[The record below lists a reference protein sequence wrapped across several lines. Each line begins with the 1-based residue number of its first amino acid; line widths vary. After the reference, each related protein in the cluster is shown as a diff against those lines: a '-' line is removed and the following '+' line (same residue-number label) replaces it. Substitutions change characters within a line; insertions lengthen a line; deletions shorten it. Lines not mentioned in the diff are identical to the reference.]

1 MGMVIYNNTAAMFAL
16 NENKKNE
23 KGLAKTLKQA
33 ASGMKLNAAG
43 DDASGYSISEKMR
56 VKIRVLNQCRENSVK
71 GQDMIDTASAAVD
84 QQVNLMKQVKT
95 IALRATDDTYN
106 DTDRETLQKEISQLL
121 DESEDIANTQY
132 NGISL
137 LNRRELS
144 RVVKWFDA
152 DAPYRV
158 NINNRP
164 VINQAA
170 SSDYKVPAGIYRDI
184 DASTVLYDPNTPIAG
199 SDLTAMPSN
208 SRWVWDKTANAP
220 AQIVFDS
227 SDKSYHI
234 GSKTGALVEI
244 AGLANPPGSTA
255 ATATNVAVVE
265 LQQLTGLPNVGDY
278 VSNTSNYPAY
288 TDGQGNKGYE
298 VKQDIFTGS
307 LSYFDTS
314 RTSSYITE
322 LNLSGLAGAVAN
334 VPQDLDGLGFSLNC
348 GGCDQFVTIMFDA
361 STSDTKRY
369 EGSTGSP
376 PPLCYVIGVSNVTTT
391 PSLEASL
398 GEAIFNGI
406 NAATLD
412 KKGKSLPST
421 TDTKTTITSKHDIQ
435 LTYYAATGKIALTK
449 TGPSIT
455 LMNGLMGEMKETDGY
470 KPEQGLY
477 LQTADKGSQH
487 TKITLPNTTLKALFP
502 NAKDGWD
509 IYPEEEDYPTS
520 WPSGYETL
528 SEAEKRQKWKDE
540 VWQYPS
546 RNVNLDMKSCVTTRE
561 KANEFLDNVD
571 QAIKY
576 LLNANTTLGAQ
587 SSRLDYTKDN
597 LVVMHETATNS
608 ESVIRD
614 ADMART
620 MMEYAKYNI
629 LSQASQSML
638 AQANQSPQGVLSL
651 LQ

>member
-1 MGMVIYNNTAAMFAL
+1 MGMIIYNNMAALFAL

-23 KGLAKTLKQA
+23 KGLAKTLKKA
-33 ASGMKLNAAG
+33 ASGMKLNSAG

-56 VKIRVLNQCRENSVK
+56 VRIRALNQCRENSVK

-84 QQVNLMKQVKT
+84 QQVNIMKQVKT

-106 DTDRETLQKEISQLL
+106 DTDRETLQKEIGQLL
-121 DESEDIANTQY
+121 DQSEDIANTQF

-137 LNRRELS
+137 LNQRKFTKE
-144 RVVKWFDA
+144 VTWFDS

-170 SSDYKVPAGIYRDI
+170 TKDYDVPAGVYRDI
-184 DASTVLYDPNTPIAG
+184 DASTPLYDPNTPIAG
-199 SDLTAMPSN
+199 SDLNTTSN
-208 SRWVWDKTANAP
+208 LSNLQYVWDKTTNAP
-220 AQIVFDS
+220 AEIVFDS
-227 SDKSYHI
+227 SDNSWHI

-244 AGLANPPGSTA
+244 AGLENPPGSTA
-255 ATATNVAVVE
+255 PATTNVAGVE

-278 VSNTSNYPAY
+278 VSDTKAYPAY
-288 TDGQGNKGYE
+288 KNKGYE
-298 VKQDIFTGS
+298 VQQDVFTGS
-307 LSYFDTS
+307 LSYFDT
-314 RTSSYITE
+314 RETSSYITE

-348 GGCDQFVTIMFDA
+348 GGCQQFVTIMFDA

-369 EGSTGSP
+369 EGVTGTP

-412 KKGKSLPST
+412 KKGDSLPSS
-421 TDTKTTITSKHDIQ
+421 TDTATTITSRHDIQ
-435 LTYYAATGKIALTK
+435 LKYHAATGKIALTK

-455 LMNGLMGEMKETDGY
+455 LMNGLRGEMKVTDGY
-470 KPEQGLY
+470 KPEQDLY

-502 NAKDGWD
+502 NVKDSWD
-509 IYPEEEDYPTS
+509 IYPEEEDYPNP
-520 WPSGYETL
+520 WPGGYENL